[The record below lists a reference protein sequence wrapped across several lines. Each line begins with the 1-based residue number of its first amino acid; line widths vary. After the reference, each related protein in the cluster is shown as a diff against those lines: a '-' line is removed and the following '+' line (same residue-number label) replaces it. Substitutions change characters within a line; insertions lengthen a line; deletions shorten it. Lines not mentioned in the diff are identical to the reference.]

1 MKRLTTTAVLLL
13 ALISCKKEL
22 STNEA
27 TTEIKIDTLT
37 TKIEN
42 PIVDTKDNSNTSLD
56 WAGVYKGVT
65 PCADCEGIETEITLN
80 QDLTYK
86 KTTQYLGKP
95 NSQIYT
101 VEGSFE
107 WNSNGIHIALSGI
120 KDAPNQYLVGENKLF
135 QLDRSGKRITGNLAS
150 KYVLIKVD

>member
-1 MKRLTTTAVLLL
+1 MKRLTTTVFLLFV
-13 ALISCKKEL
+13 LISCKKEMPP
-22 STNEA
+22 NEA
-27 TTEIKIDTLT
+27 TSEVIKDTLI
-37 TKIEN
+37 TKIKDT
-42 PIVDTKDNSNTSLD
+42 IVTTKDNSNTALD

-80 QDLTYK
+80 KDLTYK
-86 KTTQYLGKP
+86 KTTKYLGKS

-135 QLDRSGKRITGNLAS
+135 QLDRSGNKITGYLAS
-150 KYVLIKVD
+150 KYI